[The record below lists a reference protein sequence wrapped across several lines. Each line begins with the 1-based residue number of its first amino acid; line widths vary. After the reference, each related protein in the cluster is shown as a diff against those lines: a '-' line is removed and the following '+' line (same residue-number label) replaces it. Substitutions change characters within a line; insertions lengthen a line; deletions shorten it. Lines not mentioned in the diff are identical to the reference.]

1 MALPAHYQST
11 AKQTASDWCFLILRK
26 EFQLRYFASKIILKT
41 YYVLGVGDIE
51 GRERGVAEV
60 NKAED
65 HFLEDLTVSST
76 RVGTVEGF
84 GAAGGAQ
91 EGEGGWT
98 DED

>member
-1 MALPAHYQST
+1 MLS
-11 AKQTASDWCFLILRK
+11 
-26 EFQLRYFASKIILKT
+26 
-41 YYVLGVGDIE
+41 VGDIE

-60 NKAED
+60 NKAKD

-76 RVGTVEGF
+76 RVGTVERF

-98 DED
+98 DEDWMRKSVASERAPSHHGDEGRLGRRRSGEPLKEQRG